1 MMGVMDA
8 LPIGSRRLASRV
20 ILMPQ
25 DTNEAGS
32 IFAGIILSYLDL
44 AGAVEAEQYAPDL
57 PELGLRQP
65 FVTAAMPAATETLSE
80 PTAPRGPSRAS
91 AVQTRR
97 TARPR
102 PLSSDPSTSTV
113 RLGRTSVTVRVEV
126 EAQRAGDPSQIVR
139 VTEALVTY
147 VAIDQDH
154 RPTPIR
160 HSGGRA

>member
-1 MMGVMDA
+1 MDA
-8 LPIGSRRLASRV
+8 LPTGSRRLASRV

-32 IFAGIILSYLDL
+32 IFAGVILSYLDL

-65 FVTAAMPAATETLSE
+65 FVTAAMREVLFPE
-80 PTAPRGPSRAS
+80 PVYVGDLISFY
-91 AVQTRR
+91 
-97 TARPR
+97 
-102 PLSSDPSTSTV
+102 TSTA

-126 EAQRAGDPSQIVR
+126 EAQRASDPSQIVR

-160 HSGGRA
+160 HCGGRA